1 MLRLPF
7 GAMNS
12 PATWLSLVYKVLKGL
27 KSVKVFMDDTI
38 VFTKTK
44 GHLNVLGQLLRRLC
58 ATGLTFKPD
67 KVTLLASEVRYLGH
81 VISAE
86 GTRPD
91 KRKLEAIQNFE
102 IPKCVEDV
110 QSFYR
115 KFVCDFSEI
124 AYPLTRLTRKG
135 IEFQWD

>member
-1 MLRLPF
+1 MMLRLPF

-12 PATWLSLVYKVLKGL
+12 PATRLRLMDKVLNGL
-27 KSVKVFMDDTI
+27 RSVKIFMDDII

-44 GHLNVLGQLLRRLC
+44 EEHLGVLDQLLGRLC
-58 ATGLTFKPD
+58 AAGLTFKPD

-91 KRKLEAIQNFE
+91 ERKLENIQNFE
-102 IPKCVEDV
+102 TPKCVKDV
-110 QSFYR
+110 QSF
-115 KFVCDFSEI
+115 F
-124 AYPLTRLTRKG
+124 G
-135 IEFQWD
+135 NG